1 MCTATKI
8 EKWSWVRYRTCVCG
22 RPACEQTQAEIRAQ
36 RARIIAA
43 QELAFDE
50 PHRMTSP
57 EGPLVSD
64 LDLTSVA
71 GAA

>member
-8 EKWSWVRYRTCVCG
+8 EKWSWVQDRTCVCG
-22 RPACEQTQAEIRAQ
+22 RPACEQAQAEIRAQ

-50 PHRMTSP
+50 SHRMTSP
-57 EGPLVSD
+57 EGPLVSE
-64 LDLTSVA
+64 LDLTSEA